1 MQRSPGKSTRK
12 AAAELGISRRSVQRI
27 LKNDLHLFPYKITV
41 LHGLTARDKQSRL
54 EFAEWTQREQMTMH
68 NVWFSDE
75 AHFHL
80 NGVVNKQ
87 NVRFWASENPYV
99 ISEKVRHAPRVTV
112 WVAISSHGI
121 IGPFFF
127 NETVNAERYLDVL
140 GNSFVP
146 HLIATGLPF
155 DTQWFMQDGAT
166 PHTANAVLDVLHETF
181 GPRVISHRYPARHG
195 RGQSW
200 PPNSPDI
207 NPCDYFLWGY
217 LKEKVFPQ
225 KPATLVE
232 LRAVILAVCREITE
246 DMCRRVITNV
256 GVRVAEVIRQNGG
269 HIEHVLRR

>member
-1 MQRSPGKSTRK
+1 
-12 AAAELGISRRSVQRI
+12 
-27 LKNDLHLFPYKITV
+27 
-41 LHGLTARDKQSRL
+41 
-54 EFAEWTQREQMTMH
+54 MH

-232 LRAVILAVCREITE
+232 LWAVILAVCREITE